1 MPWWAWFLLGA
12 LAGAAALIVSG
23 NLVAYRRSRRH
34 AEPPSGRPYIASR
47 GRRRIVNFKSEDEV
61 DGEEIGPVFVT
72 DEDDAEFLHEIG
84 WMKISDARELARGLG
99 HELSVG

>member
-23 NLVAYRRSRRH
+23 NLVAHRRSRRH
-34 AEPPSGRPYIASR
+34 VEPPSGRPYIATR
-47 GRRRIVNFKSEDEV
+47 GRRRIVNFKSEDEL

-72 DEDDAEFLHEIG
+72 DEDDAESCTRSAG
-84 WMKISDARELARGLG
+84 
-99 HELSVG
+99 